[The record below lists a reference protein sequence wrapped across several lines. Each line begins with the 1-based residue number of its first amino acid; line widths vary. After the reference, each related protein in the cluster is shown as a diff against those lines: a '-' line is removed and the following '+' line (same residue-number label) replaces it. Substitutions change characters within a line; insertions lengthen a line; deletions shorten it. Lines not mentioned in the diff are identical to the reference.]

1 MQCACLCVNRERG
14 TNMCLCVFTHVGRVT
29 VLAGAGSAS
38 GGDANVLSFQ
48 QRVDH
53 VVQKGHLYHARVHVL
68 RF

>member
-38 GGDANVLSFQ
+38 GGAANVFSFQ

-53 VVQKGHLYHARVHVL
+53 VV
-68 RF
+68 